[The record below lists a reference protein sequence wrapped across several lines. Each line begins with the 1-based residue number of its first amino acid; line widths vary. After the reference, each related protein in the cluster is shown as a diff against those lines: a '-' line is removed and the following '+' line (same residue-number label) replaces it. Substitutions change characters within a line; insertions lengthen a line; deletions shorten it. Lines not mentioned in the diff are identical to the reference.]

1 MTFDIQTTIL
11 MIFLVYIVLH
21 GAIWIVL
28 GGEKSQQVTIWCASG
43 VISGLAVILF
53 ASQPAIPKF
62 AFYYIAQILMLLG
75 NFGRIYALR
84 MYLDQPQ
91 SKYYSANIAVN
102 VLYIFIFA
110 AMYET
115 GASDKDLMALFY
127 GFWVFGCL
135 DYIVAGYQIHQ
146 KNKFFGSQLIMFA
159 GIVLCTTLGQRALGI
174 LGGWGAS
181 GIYEVS
187 WDQGLMLLGQI
198 LGITLSN
205 IGFLQIFM
213 AIREQ
218 KKIEIQ
224 SALVKAQ
231 ERSAYLT
238 NHQQELERLIQER
251 EEIIRQLTLSNKT
264 AGMGALVASIAHELN
279 QPLAAIRLNAQLM
292 EMKLSNVK
300 LDPEEGQ
307 TMIEAVLN
315 DNVRASEIIR
325 KLRNMFVSQAAD
337 QFQLINLSNMIAE
350 TVDLV
355 RAKARDE
362 NVQIE
367 IAIEPNIETVC
378 EITQLQQVVLNLL
391 NNALDSLAESKKL
404 TKQLNIELKTSHNN
418 IVLRVLDNGIGIPEH
433 IKKSLFELF
442 KTSKAEG
449 MGVGLW
455 LSLAVAKNHHGT
467 IECDSTYGEG
477 ATFTVT
483 LPINKGLNQKG
494 A

>member
-21 GAIWIVL
+21 GAIWVVL
-28 GGEKSQQVTIWCASG
+28 GGEKSRQVTIWCASG

-53 ASQPAIPKF
+53 ANQPVVSKF
-62 AFYYIAQILMLLG
+62 LFYYISQILMVLG

-84 MYLDQPQ
+84 MYLDEPQ
-91 SKYYSANIAVN
+91 SKYYAGNIAIN
-102 VLYIFIFA
+102 VLYLGIFWGL
-110 AMYET
+110 YEN
-115 GASDKDLMALFY
+115 GSSDRDLMILFY
-127 GFWVFGCL
+127 GFWVVGCL
-135 DYIVAGYQIHQ
+135 DYIIAGYQIHQ
-146 KNKFFGSQLIMFA
+146 RHKFFGGKLVMYA
-159 GIVLCTTLGQRALGI
+159 GIILCTTLGQRALGI
-174 LGGWGAS
+174 LGGWGAQ
-181 GIYEVS
+181 GVYDVS

-224 SALVKAQ
+224 SDLVKAQ
-231 ERSAYLT
+231 ERSVYLT
-238 NHQQELERLIQER
+238 NHQQELEKLLEER

-300 LDPEEGQ
+300 LDPKEGQ
-307 TMIEAVLN
+307 TMIGAVLE

-325 KLRNMFVSQAAD
+325 KLRNMFGSQAAD
-337 QFQLINLSNMIAE
+337 QFQLINLSKMIEE

-362 NVQIE
+362 NVE
-367 IAIEPNIETVC
+367 IDISIEPNIETIC

-391 NNALDSLAESKKL
+391 NNALDSLEESTKLEKHLTVQLKKIN
-404 TKQLNIELKTSHNN
+404 QNIILE
-418 IVLRVLDNGIGIPEH
+418 VQDNGIGIPEH

-442 KTSKAEG
+442 KTSKVEG

-467 IECDSTYGEG
+467 IECDSTFGEG
-477 ATFTVT
+477 ARFTVT
-483 LPINKGLNQKG
+483 LPINKGLKNESN
-494 A
+494 

>member
-11 MIFLVYIVLH
+11 MIFLVYVVLH
-21 GAIWIVL
+21 GAIWVVL

-43 VISGLAVILF
+43 VLSGLAVILF
-53 ASQPAIPKF
+53 ANQPAIPKIL
-62 AFYYIAQILMLLG
+62 FYYGAQILMLLG

-84 MYLDQPQ
+84 MYLDKPQ
-91 SKYYSANIAVN
+91 SVYYGANLLIN
-102 VLYIFIFA
+102 LLYLIVFA
-110 AMYET
+110 YMYES
-115 GASDKDLMALFY
+115 GSSDRDLLVLFY

-146 KNKFFGSQLIMFA
+146 KNKFFGGQLVMAA
-159 GIVLCTTLGQRALGI
+159 GIILCATLGQRSLGI
-174 LGGWGAS
+174 ISGWGAQ

-187 WDQGLMLLGQI
+187 WDQGIMLLGQI
-198 LGITLSN
+198 IGITLSN

-224 SALVKAQ
+224 SELVKAQ
-231 ERSAYLT
+231 ERSVYLT

-300 LDPEEGQ
+300 LDPKEGQ
-307 TMIEAVLN
+307 SMIEAVLN
-315 DNVRASEIIR
+315 DNIRASEIIR
-325 KLRNMFVSQAAD
+325 KLRNMFGSQAAN
-337 QFQLINLSNMIAE
+337 QFQLINLGNMIVE

-362 NVQIE
+362 GVQIE
-367 IAIEPNIETVC
+367 LNIQPGVETVC
-378 EITQLQQVVLNLL
+378 EITQLQQVILNLL
-391 NNALDSLAESKKL
+391 NNALDSLAESKKD
-404 TKQLNIELKTSHNN
+404 TKELKVELNTVDDN
-418 IVLRVLDNGIGIPEH
+418 IVLRVKDNGMGIPEH

-455 LSLAVAKNHHGT
+455 LSLAVAKNHHGN
-467 IECDSTYGEG
+467 IECDSNYGDG

-483 LPINKGLNQKG
+483 LPINKGLNQQEG
-494 A
+494 

>member
-21 GAIWIVL
+21 GAIWVVL

-62 AFYYIAQILMLLG
+62 IFYYVAQMLMVLG

-84 MYLDQPQ
+84 MYLDGSQ
-91 SKYYSANIAVN
+91 SGYYKANIAIN
-102 VLYIFIFA
+102 VLYMCIFSVL
-110 AMYET
+110 YET
-115 GASDKDLMALFY
+115 GSPDRDLIALFY
-127 GFWVFGCL
+127 SFWVFGCL
-135 DYIVAGYQIHQ
+135 DYIVAGYQIHR
-146 KNKFFGSQLIMFA
+146 KNQFFGGQLVMYA
-159 GIVLCTTLGQRALGI
+159 GVVLCSTLGLRALGI
-174 LGGWGAS
+174 LGGWGAQ

-187 WDQGLMLLGQI
+187 WDQGVMLFGQI

-224 SALVKAQ
+224 SDLVKAQ
-231 ERSAYLT
+231 ERSVYLT
-238 NHQQELERLIQER
+238 NHQQELEKLIHER

-300 LDPEEGQ
+300 LDPKEGQ
-307 TMIEAVLN
+307 AMIEAVLN
-315 DNVRASEIIR
+315 DNIRASEIIR
-325 KLRNMFVSQAAD
+325 KLRNMFGSQVAD
-337 QFQLINLSNMIAE
+337 QFQLIDLGKMVGE

-362 NVQIE
+362 GIQIE
-367 IAIEPNIETVC
+367 LNIQTNVETVC

-391 NNALDSLAESKKL
+391 NNALDSLIESKKPA
-404 TKQLNIELKTSHNN
+404 KQLNIELTKNDDQV
-418 IVLRVLDNGIGIPEH
+418 ILKVQDNGVGIPEH
-433 IKKSLFELF
+433 IKNSLFELF

-467 IECDSTYGEG
+467 IECESAYGEG

-483 LPINKGLNQKG
+483 LPINKGLN
-494 A
+494 

>member
-21 GAIWIVL
+21 GAIWVVL

-62 AFYYIAQILMLLG
+62 VFYYIAQILMVLG
-75 NFGRIYALR
+75 NFGRLYALR

-91 SKYYSANIAVN
+91 SKYYGVNSVMN
-102 VLYIFIFA
+102 VLYIFVFA

-115 GASDKDLMALFY
+115 GSPDKDLLVLFY
-127 GFWVFGCL
+127 AFWVLGCL
-135 DYIVAGYQIHQ
+135 DYILAGYQIHQ
-146 KNKFFGSQLIMFA
+146 KNKFFGGQLIMYA
-159 GIVLCTTLGQRALGI
+159 GIILCITLGQRALGI
-174 LGGWGAS
+174 IGGWGAS

-224 SALVKAQ
+224 SDLVKAQ

-238 NHQQELERLIQER
+238 NHQQELEKLIHER

-300 LDPEEGQ
+300 LDPGEGQ

-315 DNVRASEIIR
+315 DNIRASEIIR
-325 KLRNMFVSQAAD
+325 KLRNMFGSQAAD
-337 QFQLINLSNMIAE
+337 QFQLINLSNMVTE
-350 TVDLV
+350 TIDLV

-362 NVQIE
+362 SVEIRVNISQNV
-367 IAIEPNIETVC
+367 ETVC

-391 NNALDSLAESKKL
+391 NNALDSLTESKKP
-404 TKQLNIELKTSHNN
+404 TKQLTVELTTKDDNIFLK
-418 IVLRVLDNGIGIPEH
+418 VQDNGIGIPEN

-494 A
+494 E